1 MAFSSKRSSL
11 TLNEGHY
18 MLLKLNINIY
28 ILPSEVKGDK
38 YLKLYWMPSGN
49 VFNFWDISSVNPI
62 FFQ

>member
-28 ILPSEVKGDK
+28 TLPSEVKGYIPK
-38 YLKLYWMPSGN
+38 SIL
-49 VFNFWDISSVNPI
+49 NPPRGC
-62 FFQ
+62 FQFMRY